1 MARHYTGALWGRRPR
16 RAVVSVGDSSFCGDR
31 CRLALEGPFDRS
43 VGGAGNE
50 SMNQSHP
57 EAHAT
62 EGGSHRSWVLALSS
76 LLFVLLQ
83 SACTAVMAISG
94 LRFLIG
100 VTSLAASILPGF
112 IFTIHAERIRV
123 PMLILAV
130 LGSVVN
136 LYVLWRMW
144 SLRSRPA
151 SQWRTQPVTAK
162 QRRSERL
169 QFVISILTLALVITE
184 SVFHHHL
191 HGSF

>member
-1 MARHYTGALWGRRPR
+1 
-16 RAVVSVGDSSFCGDR
+16 
-31 CRLALEGPFDRS
+31 
-43 VGGAGNE
+43 
-50 SMNQSHP
+50 MNQIHP
-57 EAHAT
+57 EAHAIG
-62 EGGSHRSWVLALSS
+62 GGSHRSWALALSS

-136 LYVLWRMW
+136 LYVLWRIW
-144 SLRSRPA
+144 SLRSRPG

-162 QRRSERL
+162 QKRSERL
-169 QFVISILTLALVITE
+169 QFVISILTLALVMTE

-191 HGSF
+191 HGGF

>member
-1 MARHYTGALWGRRPR
+1 M
-16 RAVVSVGDSSFCGDR
+16 
-31 CRLALEGPFDRS
+31 
-43 VGGAGNE
+43 NE
-50 SMNQSHP
+50 SHT
-57 EAHAT
+57 EVDAI
-62 EGGSHRSWVLALSS
+62 EGGNRRSWVLGVTS
-76 LLFVLLQ
+76 LLFALLQ

-112 IFTIHAERIRV
+112 IFTIHTERIRI
-123 PMLILAV
+123 PMLIIAV
-130 LGSVVN
+130 LGSLAN
-136 LYVLWRMW
+136 LYVLWRIW

-151 SQWRTQPVTAK
+151 SQWRTQTVTAR

-184 SVFHHHL
+184 SLLHHFL

>member
-1 MARHYTGALWGRRPR
+1 
-16 RAVVSVGDSSFCGDR
+16 
-31 CRLALEGPFDRS
+31 
-43 VGGAGNE
+43 
-50 SMNQSHP
+50 MNQEHP
-57 EAHAT
+57 EAGVT
-62 EGGSHRSWVLALSS
+62 ESANRRSWVVALTS

-94 LRFLIG
+94 LRLLIG

-112 IFTIHAERIRV
+112 IFTIHAERIRI

-136 LYVLWRMW
+136 LYVLWRLW

-151 SQWRTQPVTAK
+151 SQWRIQPTTAK
-162 QRRSERL
+162 QRRSEKL
-169 QFVISILTLALVITE
+169 QFAISILTLVLVVIE
-184 SVFHHHL
+184 SLLHRHL